1 MPMLRRDA
9 MRRVG
14 LRPPRMRVKRVTS
27 FSINR
32 MIPNVLTLLA
42 LCAGMSAIRYA
53 MIGKF
58 EEAVIAIIVAGI
70 LDGLDGRMAR
80 LLKAN
85 SSFGAQLDSLSDFL
99 SFGAAPAIVLY
110 FWTLAQLG
118 SLGWV
123 TALFFAACCAL
134 RLARFNTQ
142 LDVELPPYAYNFF
155 TGVAGAGRGRARHH
169 HDVRLVR
176 VGRRADPLALAQRG
190 DRRRDRGADGE
201 PGPDR
206 VAEAGAHPPRLRGPG
221 AARGRRPR
229 RLPHHRALA
238 GDDGAR
244 PPLPRLDPVQR
255 RPVLQP
261 EAHLRGAG
269 RGARGAASAGRARH
283 RAPARRRARG
293 NARLRHE
300 ALERGRE
307 RLASGGSGTVSENNS
322 H

>member
-14 LRPPRMRVKRVTS
+14 LRPPRMRVRRVTS

-42 LCAGMSAIRYA
+42 LCAGMTAIRYA

-58 EEAVIAIIVAGI
+58 EAAVVAIIIAGI

-85 SSFGAQLDSLSDFL
+85 STFGAQLDSLSDFL

-110 FWTLAQLG
+110 FWSLAELG

-123 TALFFAACCAL
+123 IALFFAACCAL

-155 TGVAGAGRGRARHH
+155 TGVPAPAGAGIVIIPMFIAFEWGDAVVRSPWLNAVIVAATAALMVSRVPTVSLKRVRIH
-169 HDVRLVR
+169 HDYVVPALLLVG
-176 VGRRADPLALAQRG
+176 VLAAFLTTAPWPVMTTLGLVYLASIPFAVYRFYALKRTYEAPQQ
-190 DRRRDRGADGE
+190 AE
-201 PGPDR
+201 TPAAAPE
-206 VAEAGAHPPRLRGPG
+206 AEAGAP
-221 AARGRRPR
+221 
-229 RLPHHRALA
+229 
-238 GDDGAR
+238 
-244 PPLPRLDPVQR
+244 
-255 RPVLQP
+255 
-261 EAHLRGAG
+261 
-269 RGARGAASAGRARH
+269 
-283 RAPARRRARG
+283 APAPEPPPAYT
-293 NARLRHE
+293 RH
-300 ALERGRE
+300 
-307 RLASGGSGTVSENNS
+307 
-322 H
+322 

>member
-14 LRPPRMRVKRVTS
+14 LRPPRMRVRRVTS

-53 MIGKF
+53 VIGKF
-58 EEAVIAIIVAGI
+58 EAAVIAIIIAGI

-118 SLGWV
+118 ALGWV
-123 TALFFAACCAL
+123 IALFFAACCAL

-155 TGVAGAGRGRARHH
+155 TGVPAPAGAGLVIITMFIAFEWGDAVARSPWLNAVIVAATAALMVSRVPTVSLKRVRIH
-169 HDVRLVR
+169 HDYVVPALLV
-176 VGRRADPLALAQRG
+176 VGVLAAFLTTAPWPVMAALGLVYLGSMPFSIARFYTLKRTYEAPQP
-190 DRRRDRGADGE
+190 AA
-201 PGPDR
+201 PAPA
-206 VAEAGAHPPRLRGPG
+206 AEAGAPLSPPPAAGTEAPG
-221 AARGRRPR
+221 TFT
-229 RLPHHRALA
+229 
-238 GDDGAR
+238 
-244 PPLPRLDPVQR
+244 
-255 RPVLQP
+255 
-261 EAHLRGAG
+261 
-269 RGARGAASAGRARH
+269 RH
-283 RAPARRRARG
+283 
-293 NARLRHE
+293 
-300 ALERGRE
+300 
-307 RLASGGSGTVSENNS
+307 
-322 H
+322 

>member
-53 MIGKF
+53 VIGKF
-58 EEAVIAIIVAGI
+58 EAAVIAIIVAGI

-123 TALFFAACCAL
+123 IALFFAACCAL

-155 TGVAGAGRGRARHH
+155 TGVPAPAAAGLVIITMFASFEWGDAPIRSPWLNAVIVAATAALMVSRVPTVSLKRVRIH
-169 HDVRLVR
+169 HDYVVPALLV
-176 VGRRADPLALAQRG
+176 VGVLAAFLTTAPWPAMTALG
-190 DRRRDRGADGE
+190 LLYLGSI
-201 PGPDR
+201 PFS
-206 VAEAGAHPPRLRGPG
+206 VARFYSLKRTYEAPQPG
-221 AARGRRPR
+221 AAAP
-229 RLPHHRALA
+229 AVQETT
-238 GDDGAR
+238 
-244 PPLPRLDPVQR
+244 PLPP
-255 RPVLQP
+255 P
-261 EAHLRGAG
+261 GAG
-269 RGARGAASAGRARH
+269 AETPGSFTRH
-283 RAPARRRARG
+283 
-293 NARLRHE
+293 
-300 ALERGRE
+300 
-307 RLASGGSGTVSENNS
+307 
-322 H
+322 

>member
-14 LRPPRMRVKRVTS
+14 LRPPRMRVRRVTS

-53 MIGKF
+53 VIGKF
-58 EEAVIAIIVAGI
+58 EAAVIAIIIAGI

-118 SLGWV
+118 ALGWV
-123 TALFFAACCAL
+123 IALFFAACCAL

-155 TGVAGAGRGRARHH
+155 TGVPAPAGAGLVIITMFIAFEWGDAVARSPWLNAVIVAATAALMVSRVPTVSLKRVRIH
-169 HDVRLVR
+169 HDYVVPALLV
-176 VGRRADPLALAQRG
+176 VGVLAAFLTTAPWPVMAALGLVYLGSMPFSIARFYTLKRTYEAPQPAATAAPTTE
-190 DRRRDRGADGE
+190 GAAPPTP
-201 PGPDR
+201 PG
-206 VAEAGAHPPRLRGPG
+206 AGAELPG
-221 AARGRRPR
+221 AFT
-229 RLPHHRALA
+229 
-238 GDDGAR
+238 
-244 PPLPRLDPVQR
+244 
-255 RPVLQP
+255 
-261 EAHLRGAG
+261 
-269 RGARGAASAGRARH
+269 RH
-283 RAPARRRARG
+283 
-293 NARLRHE
+293 
-300 ALERGRE
+300 
-307 RLASGGSGTVSENNS
+307 
-322 H
+322 